1 MMKNLIAQKQID
13 LGESLRGIGPLG
25 LEGKRAWEG
34 GLVFNKFISSAIGLM
49 TVIATIW
56 FIFLV
61 IAGAYGIMSAGGD
74 KAQLEAARKR
84 LTSGITG
91 FVVVIM
97 AVFIIRF
104 IGSLLGLEDI
114 LNPAYLID
122 VISPK

>member
-1 MMKNLIAQKQID
+1 
-13 LGESLRGIGPLG
+13 
-25 LEGKRAWEG
+25 
-34 GLVFNKFISSAIGLM
+34 
-49 TVIATIW
+49 
-56 FIFLV
+56 
-61 IAGAYGIMSAGGD
+61 MSAGGD

>member
-1 MMKNLIAQKQID
+1 MKNLIAQEQID

-25 LEGKRAWEG
+25 LQYKEDWEG
-34 GLVFNKFISSAIGLM
+34 GLVFNEFISSAIGLM

>member
-13 LGESLRGIGPLG
+13 LGESLEGIGPLG
-25 LEGKRAWEG
+25 LEDKEVWEG
-34 GLVFNKFISSAIGLM
+34 GLIFNEFISSAIGLM
-49 TVIATIW
+49 TIIATIW
-56 FIFLV
+56 LTFLI

-84 LTSGITG
+84 LTSGVVG
-91 FVVVIM
+91 FIVVIM

>member
-25 LEGKRAWEG
+25 LEDKEAWEG
-34 GLVFNKFISSAIGLM
+34 GFVFNKFISSAIGLM
-49 TVIATIW
+49 TIIATIW

-61 IAGAYGIMSAGGD
+61 IGGAYGIMSAGGD

-84 LTSGITG
+84 LTSGVVG
-91 FVVVIM
+91 FVVVVM

>member
-1 MMKNLIAQKQID
+1 MRNLIAQKQID

-25 LEGKRAWEG
+25 LEDKRAWEG
-34 GLVFNKFISSAIGLM
+34 GLIFNQFISSAIGLM

-56 FIFLV
+56 LTFLI

-84 LTSGITG
+84 LSSGVVG